1 MQKKKRIADEQ
12 KTFKEQKESDI
23 CKLEDEIKA
32 KERLRQNEEEGARK
46 VNEILQNYFG
56 YRFIELR
63 SVKKKNEEGVY
74 FDVFRQD

>member
-63 SVKKKNEEGVY
+63 SVKKKKRGGCL
-74 FDVFRQD
+74 F